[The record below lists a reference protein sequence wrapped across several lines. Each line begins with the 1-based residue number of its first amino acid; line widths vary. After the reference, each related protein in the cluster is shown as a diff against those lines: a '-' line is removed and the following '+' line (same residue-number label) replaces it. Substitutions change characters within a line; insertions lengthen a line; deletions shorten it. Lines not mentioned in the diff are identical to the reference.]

1 MSYIVEVSMPL
12 DDVKCS
18 KRHLRFRGHEVAGEH
33 LAKNIGDRS
42 VPDKTRAGLSRQN
55 ILVVALFAPT

>member
-18 KRHLRFRGHEVAGEH
+18 K
-33 LAKNIGDRS
+33 NISDFA
-42 VPDKTRAGLSRQN
+42 VMKLQEN
-55 ILVVALFAPT
+55 I